1 LVDRVKAA
9 SALRGTFASLEDR
22 RYRFFWLS
30 CVGMYAAMQM
40 QIVVRLWLV
49 YDLSESALDLGLVG
63 AAAGVP
69 ILLVSPYAGV
79 IADRVDKRTLL
90 IVSQGLAAAL
100 TLLIGVLITVD
111 EIYVWHLIVAS
122 IAHGVVVSFNMPTR
136 QAMVPQLVEEHR
148 VMNAVALFSGSVNL
162 NRVAAPALG
171 GALVGVMGIDGVYY
185 LIVGFNIFSALLIFP
200 VSPDTEPI
208 PLSSQ
213 GIIKALVQGVSS
225 VRRSPALM
233 GLLTMAVVPIM
244 FGMPYQMLLPVFA
257 EDILDVGA
265 SGLGY
270 LMAAAGAGAL
280 IGSTFVATLG
290 DYSRKGLLL
299 LVACGLFG
307 IFLALFAYSSNF
319 YLSLLLLFVVGMASS
334 IFMATNQTL
343 LLTNADESMRG
354 RVMSL
359 YMMTV
364 GLFPIAVLPAGAIVE
379 VAGAPVV
386 IGASGAILVAFT
398 IAMAFWRPILR
409 KL

>member
-1 LVDRVKAA
+1 MKAA
-9 SALRGTFASLEDR
+9 STLRGTFASLEDR

-30 CVGMYAAMQM
+30 CVAMYAAMQM

-49 YDLSESALDLGLVG
+49 YDLSGSALDLGLVG

-79 IADRVDKRTLL
+79 IADRVDKRSLL
-90 IVSQGLAAAL
+90 IASQGLAAIL
-100 TLLIGVLITVD
+100 TLLVAVLITL
-111 EIYVWHLIVAS
+111 EAIAVWHLIVAS
-122 IAHGVVVSFNMPTR
+122 IAHGIVVSFNMPTR

-171 GALVGVMGIDGVYY
+171 GVLVGVMGIDGVYY
-185 LIVGFNIFSALLIFP
+185 LIVGFNIFSALLLFP
-200 VSPDTEPI
+200 VSPDEKPI

-213 GIIKALVQGVSS
+213 GIVKALVQGLSS
-225 VRRSPALM
+225 VRRSPALL
-233 GLLTMAVVPIM
+233 GLLTMAVVPII
-244 FGMPYQMLLPVFA
+244 FGMPYQMLLPVFS
-257 EDILDVGA
+257 EDILDVGV

-270 LMAAAGAGAL
+270 LMAAAGVGAL
-280 IGSTFVATLG
+280 TGSTFVAILG

-319 YLSLLLLFVVGMASS
+319 YLSLLFLFAVGMASATY
-334 IFMATNQTL
+334 MAINQTL
-343 LLTNADESMRG
+343 LLTNADDSMRG

-359 YMMTV
+359 YMMTI

-379 VAGAPVV
+379 VAGAPIV
-386 IGASGAILVAFT
+386 IGASGAILAVFT
-398 IAMAFWRPILR
+398 IAMALWRPVLR

>member
-1 LVDRVKAA
+1 MKAA
-9 SALRGTFASLEDR
+9 SGLRGIFASLEYR

-30 CVGMYAAMQM
+30 CVAMYAAMQM

-49 YDLSESALDLGLVG
+49 YDLSGSVLDLGLAG
-63 AAAGVP
+63 AATGIP

-79 IADRVDKRTLL
+79 IADRVDKRSLL
-90 IVSQGLAAAL
+90 IVSQGLAVAL
-100 TLLIGVLITVD
+100 TLLIAVLITV
-111 EIYVWHLIVAS
+111 EAIAVWHLIVVS
-122 IAHGVVVSFNMPTR
+122 IANGVVISFNMPTR

-148 VMNAVALFSGSVNL
+148 VMNAIALFSGSVNL

-185 LIVGFNIFSALLIFP
+185 LIAAFNIFSALLLFP
-200 VSPDTEPI
+200 VSPDEKPV

-213 GIIKALVQGVSS
+213 GVMKDLVQGLSS
-225 VRRSPALM
+225 VRRSPALL
-233 GLLTMAVVPIM
+233 GLLTMAVVPII
-244 FGMPYQMLLPVFA
+244 FGMPYQMLLPVFS
-257 EDILDVGA
+257 EDILDIGV

-270 LMAAAGAGAL
+270 LMAAAGLGAL
-280 IGSTFVATLG
+280 TGSTFVATLG

-299 LVACGLFG
+299 LVSCGLFG

-319 YLSLLLLFVVGMASS
+319 YLSLLFLFVVGMATA
-334 IFMATNQTL
+334 IYMATNQTL
-343 LLTNADESMRG
+343 LLTNTDKSMQG

-364 GLFPIAVLPAGAIVE
+364 GLFPIAVLPVAAIVE
-379 VAGAPVV
+379 VAGAPIV
-386 IGASGAILVAFT
+386 IGASGAILVVFT
-398 IAMAFWRPILR
+398 IAMALWRPVLR

>member
-1 LVDRVKAA
+1 MKAA
-9 SALRGTFASLEDR
+9 SALRSTFASLEDR

-30 CVGMYAAMQM
+30 SMAMNAAMRM

-49 YDLSESALDLGLVG
+49 YDLTGSAIDLGLVA

-69 ILLVSPYAGV
+69 MLLVSPYAGV
-79 IADRVDKRTLL
+79 IADRVDKRSLL
-90 IVSQGLAAAL
+90 IVSQGLAVAL
-100 TLLIGVLITVD
+100 TLLIAVLITV
-111 EIYVWHLIVAS
+111 EAIAVWHLIVAS
-122 IAHGVVVSFNMPTR
+122 VAHGVAVSFNMPTR

-148 VMNAVALFSGSVNL
+148 VMNAIALFSGSVNL

-185 LIVGFNIFSALLIFP
+185 LIAAFNIFSALLLFP
-200 VSPDTEPI
+200 VSPDEKPV

-213 GIIKALVQGVSS
+213 GVMKDLVQGLSS
-225 VRRSPALM
+225 VRRSPALL
-233 GLLTMAVVPIM
+233 GLLTMAVVPII
-244 FGMPYQMLLPVFA
+244 FGMPYQMLLPVFS
-257 EDILDVGA
+257 EDILDIGV

-270 LMAAAGAGAL
+270 LMAAAGVGAL

-319 YLSLLLLFVVGMASS
+319 YLSLLFLFVVGMASA
-334 IFMATNQTL
+334 IYMATNQTL
-343 LLTNADESMRG
+343 LLTNADKSMRG

-364 GLFPIAVLPAGAIVE
+364 GLFPIAVLPAAAIVE
-379 VAGAPVV
+379 VTGAPIV

-398 IAMAFWRPILR
+398 IAMALWRPVLR

>member
-1 LVDRVKAA
+1 MKAA
-9 SALRGTFASLEDR
+9 STLRGTFASLEDR

-30 CVGMYAAMQM
+30 CVAMYAAMQM

-79 IADRVDKRTLL
+79 IADRVDKRSLL
-90 IVSQGLAAAL
+90 IASQGLAAIL
-100 TLLIGVLITVD
+100 TLLVAVLITL
-111 EIYVWHLIVAS
+111 EAIAVWHLIVAS
-122 IAHGVVVSFNMPTR
+122 IAHGIVVSFNMPTR

-185 LIVGFNIFSALLIFP
+185 LIVGFNIFSALLLFP
-200 VSPDTEPI
+200 VSPDEKPV

-213 GIIKALVQGVSS
+213 GVVKALVQGLSS
-225 VRRSPALM
+225 VRRSPALL
-233 GLLTMAVVPIM
+233 GLLTMAVVPII
-244 FGMPYQMLLPVFA
+244 FGMSYQMLLPVFS
-257 EDILDVGA
+257 EDILDVGV

-270 LMAAAGAGAL
+270 LMAAAGVGAL
-280 IGSTFVATLG
+280 TGSTLVATLG

-319 YLSLLLLFVVGMASS
+319 YLSLLFLFAVGMASATY
-334 IFMATNQTL
+334 MAINQTL
-343 LLTNADESMRG
+343 LLTNADDSMRG

-359 YMMTV
+359 YMMTI

-379 VAGAPVV
+379 VAGAPIV
-386 IGASGAILVAFT
+386 IGASGAILVVFT
-398 IAMAFWRPILR
+398 IAMALWRPVLR

>member
-1 LVDRVKAA
+1 MKAA
-9 SALRGTFASLEDR
+9 STLRGTFASLEDR

-30 CVGMYAAMQM
+30 CVAMYAAMQM

-49 YDLSESALDLGLVG
+49 YDLSGSALDLGLVG

-79 IADRVDKRTLL
+79 IADRVDKRSLL
-90 IVSQGLAAAL
+90 IASQGLAAIL
-100 TLLIGVLITVD
+100 TLLVAVLITL
-111 EIYVWHLIVAS
+111 EAIAVWHLIVAS
-122 IAHGVVVSFNMPTR
+122 IAHGIVVSFNMPTR

-171 GALVGVMGIDGVYY
+171 GVLVGVMGIDGVYY
-185 LIVGFNIFSALLIFP
+185 LIVGFNIFSALLLFP
-200 VSPDTEPI
+200 VSPDEKPI

-213 GIIKALVQGVSS
+213 GIVKALVQGLSS
-225 VRRSPALM
+225 VRRSPALL
-233 GLLTMAVVPIM
+233 GLLTMAVVPII
-244 FGMPYQMLLPVFA
+244 FGMPYQMLLPVFS
-257 EDILDVGA
+257 EDILDVGV

-270 LMAAAGAGAL
+270 LMAAAGVGAL
-280 IGSTFVATLG
+280 TGSTFVAILG

-319 YLSLLLLFVVGMASS
+319 YLSLLFLFAVGMASATY
-334 IFMATNQTL
+334 MAINQTL
-343 LLTNADESMRG
+343 LLTNADDSMRG

-359 YMMTV
+359 YMMTI
-364 GLFPIAVLPAGAIVE
+364 GLFPIAVLPVGAIVE
-379 VAGAPVV
+379 VAGAPIV
-386 IGASGAILVAFT
+386 IGASGAILAVFT
-398 IAMAFWRPILR
+398 IAMALWRPVLR